1 MIYESI
7 ILEKENGVAVVTL
20 NKPERRNAWSYQMRD
35 EVTHALKDI
44 TGDNDIRVLI
54 ITGAG
59 NSFCSGA
66 DVTNLIAVGV
76 EKNDID
82 FLPLENNVV
91 WIAAQLRNMKIPV
104 IAAVNGHA
112 LGLGFA
118 LALAA
123 DIRIASEN
131 AVFAMTFIKRG
142 IAPDTGITYFL
153 PRLVG
158 TARACELAFTGDSMT
173 AGEADRIGLVNKV
186 VPLEQLEETTLDWCR
201 KMLEKSPIALRMLK
215 AAFNAELDGQAGI
228 QQLAGDATLLYYLS
242 DEAKEGKE
250 AFIEKRKPDFSKFPK
265 FP

>member
-1 MIYESI
+1 MTYKTIKF
-7 ILEKENGVAVVTL
+7 EKDSGVAMITL
-20 NKPERRNAWSYQMRD
+20 NRPERRNAWSYQMRD

-66 DVTNLIAVGV
+66 DVTDLITVGV

-112 LGLGFA
+112 IGMGLCIS
-118 LALAA
+118 LAA

-131 AVFAMTFIKRG
+131 ASFSLTFIKRG
-142 IAPDTGITYFL
+142 IVPDTGATYFL
-153 PRLVG
+153 PRILG
-158 TARACELAFTGDSMT
+158 TARACELAFAM
-173 AGEADRIGLVNKV
+173 
-186 VPLEQLEETTLDWCR
+186 
-201 KMLEKSPIALRMLK
+201 
-215 AAFNAELDGQAGI
+215 
-228 QQLAGDATLLYYLS
+228 
-242 DEAKEGKE
+242 
-250 AFIEKRKPDFSKFPK
+250 EKREPVFKGK
-265 FP
+265 